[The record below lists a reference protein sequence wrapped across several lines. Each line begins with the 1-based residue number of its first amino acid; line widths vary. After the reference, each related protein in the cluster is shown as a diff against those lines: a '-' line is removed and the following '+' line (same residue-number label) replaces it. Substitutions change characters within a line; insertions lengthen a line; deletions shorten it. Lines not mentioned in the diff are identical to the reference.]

1 MRELYRAIK
10 EQAAAERERAR
21 EIYGEKGNPLADCF
35 HSDHESYAVILEEF
49 DEADRER
56 RMFALD
62 LEAFWMHCK
71 NDHNDEH
78 PKDKR
83 EILATLS
90 ERAVRAACE
99 WVQTAAAVDKATAT
113 LLNRI
118 DEEE

>member
-10 EQAAAERERAR
+10 EEAEAERDRAK
-21 EIYGEKGNPLADCF
+21 EIYGEVN

-71 NDHNDEH
+71 TDHDDNN

-83 EILATLS
+83 EVLATLF
-90 ERAVRAACE
+90 ERAIRASCE
-99 WVQTAAAVDKATAT
+99 WVQVAAMCKKASVT
-113 LLNRI
+113 LLNRT

>member
-1 MRELYRAIK
+1 MRELYQAIQEEVTK
-10 EQAAAERERAR
+10 EQNRAK
-21 EIYGEKGNPLADCF
+21 EIYGEIN

-71 NDHNDEH
+71 TDHGDVSPN
-78 PKDKR
+78 DKR

-90 ERAVRAACE
+90 ERAIRAACE
-99 WVQTAAAVDKATAT
+99 WVQVAAMCKKATVT
-113 LLNRI
+113 LENRV

>member
-10 EQAAAERERAR
+10 EEVTAEQERAR
-21 EIYGEKGNPLADCF
+21 EIYGEIN

-62 LEAFWMHCK
+62 LEAFWMRCK
-71 NDHNDEH
+71 TGHNDENS
-78 PKDKR
+78 KDKKVV
-83 EILATLS
+83 LATLS

-99 WVQTAAAVDKATAT
+99 WVQVAAMCQKATMT
-113 LLNRI
+113 LLNRT

>member
-1 MRELYRAIK
+1 MMELYQAMREA
-10 EQAAAERERAR
+10 AAAEQDRAN
-21 EIYGEKGNPLADCF
+21 ELYGAVN

-71 NDHNDEH
+71 TDHNDEN
-78 PKDKR
+78 PGDKR
-83 EILATLS
+83 ELLATLS

-99 WVQTAAAVDKATAT
+99 WVQVAAMCQKAAAT
-113 LLNRI
+113 LANRI
-118 DEEE
+118 NENE

>member
-1 MRELYRAIK
+1 MRELYQAMRDEVTNEQSRAK
-10 EQAAAERERAR
+10 
-21 EIYGEKGNPLADCF
+21 EIYGEIN

-71 NDHNDEH
+71 TDHNDENS
-78 PKDKR
+78 KDKR

-90 ERAVRAACE
+90 DRAIRAACE
-99 WVQTAAAVDKATAT
+99 WVQVAAMCKKATVT
-113 LLNRI
+113 LNNRT
-118 DEEE
+118 DEED

>member
-10 EQAAAERERAR
+10 EEAEAERDRAK
-21 EIYGEKGNPLADCF
+21 EIYGEVN

-71 NDHNDEH
+71 TDHNDEN

-99 WVQTAAAVDKATAT
+99 WVQVAAMCRKATVT
-113 LLNRI
+113 LENRI
-118 DEEE
+118 DEDE

>member
-1 MRELYRAIK
+1 MRELYQAIK
-10 EQAAAERERAR
+10 KEVNSEQFRAS
-21 EIYGEKGNPLADCF
+21 EIYGSIN

-62 LEAFWMHCK
+62 LEAFWMYCK
-71 NDHNDEH
+71 TDHNDEN

-99 WVQTAAAVDKATAT
+99 WVQVAAMCKKATET
-113 LLNRI
+113 LNNRT
-118 DEEE
+118 DYEEQE